1 MLQKFSK
8 KVDWKRLSGQVYG
21 SVEWFTE
28 AHLEEFKDKWDWTL
42 LSNNISLITENTIDK
57 FIDYWDWDA
66 LIDGSHYFKDF
77 VIVLT
82 AHLPQI
88 PWTSICFLTLMVC

>member
-42 LSNNISLITENTIDK
+42 LSNNISPVFRGL
-57 FIDYWDWDA
+57 
-66 LIDGSHYFKDF
+66 
-77 VIVLT
+77 
-82 AHLPQI
+82 
-88 PWTSICFLTLMVC
+88 